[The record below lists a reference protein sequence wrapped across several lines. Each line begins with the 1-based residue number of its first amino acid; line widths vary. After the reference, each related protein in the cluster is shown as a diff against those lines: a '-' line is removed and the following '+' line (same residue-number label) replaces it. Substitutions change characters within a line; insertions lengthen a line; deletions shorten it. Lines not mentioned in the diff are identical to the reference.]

1 MSEAEKG
8 VLIRRFRSYDA
19 YDERIPFCRPAS
31 LHPQPLSLGSAVMGD
46 RLYNSDFDL
55 HMRRNETCKTLCT
68 TTISPNQTDFLQSLI
83 RDYAHNWVVDG
94 LPAAEMRAD
103 GAGRTLYS
111 SGFPVGGYRTVL
123 TPEAPEAAPRETFE
137 LYNHFQ
143 IVIEYHPR
151 PKEGASRI
159 VGVLVWPQSIDSL
172 KGSRLSSPDCDA
184 TGTFAVAAGDRAKN
198 VAYTYDVYW
207 RVRTEDLPTQLPLTA
222 LAQESATPWATRWD
236 SYLRIVEPRIHVLAL
251 INSIVICLF
260 RKSRVSSRSVGS
272 VLTSPSQSA

>member
-1 MSEAEKG
+1 
-8 VLIRRFRSYDA
+8 
-19 YDERIPFCRPAS
+19 
-31 LHPQPLSLGSAVMGD
+31 MGD

-68 TTISPNQTDFLQSLI
+68 TTISPDQTDFLQSLI

-111 SGFPVGGYRTVL
+111 SGFPVGDYHTVL
-123 TPEAPEAAPRETFE
+123 SPSTPDAAPQEVYE
-137 LYNHFQ
+137 LHNHFQ

-159 VGVLVWPQSIDSL
+159 VGVLVWPQSVDSL
-172 KGSRLSSPDCDA
+172 EGGRLANPNCDA
-184 TGTFAVAAGDRAKN
+184 AGSFAVTAGEGPRK

-207 RVRTEDLPTQLPLTA
+207 RVRA
-222 LAQESATPWATRWD
+222 
-236 SYLRIVEPRIHVLAL
+236 
-251 INSIVICLF
+251 F
-260 RKSRVSSRSVGS
+260 GRVVR
-272 VLTSPSQSA
+272 AHYCC